1 MMKQDSNA
9 PNSQGQ
15 SAEPVSRGGVPGD
28 DRSKDFGGEESGPS
42 FGGPQEDK
50 RGAEPDEPGGKAR

>member
-1 MMKQDSNA
+1 MTTQDSNA

-15 SAEPVSRGGVPGD
+15 GQEPAARGGVAGD

-42 FGGPQEDK
+42 FGGPQEG
-50 RGAEPDEPGGKAR
+50 RREPESDEPGGQSR